1 MVRGTCLTGMQ
12 RRHGVLKSRVP
23 KGLSAWVLIPALTLP
38 SCVLLDKLLDFSVPH
53 FLTCKVRIGRA
64 WAMFC
69 TVCICCYYSWHTMR
83 SEN

>member
-1 MVRGTCLTGMQ
+1 MVQGTHLTGMQ

-53 FLTCKVRIGRA
+53 FPHL
-64 WAMFC
+64 
-69 TVCICCYYSWHTMR
+69 
-83 SEN
+83 